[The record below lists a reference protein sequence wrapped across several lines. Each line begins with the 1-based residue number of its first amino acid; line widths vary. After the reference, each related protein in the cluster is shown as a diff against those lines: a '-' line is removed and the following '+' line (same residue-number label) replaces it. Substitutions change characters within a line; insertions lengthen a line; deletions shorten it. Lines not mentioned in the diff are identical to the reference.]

1 MERALRHISVE
12 RGHDPRQFALL
23 PFGGAGGLHAVDLA
37 RSLRIP
43 TIIAP
48 TAPGALSAVGVLVAD
63 VIKDQSRTV
72 MFTYRAKGTSRLGK
86 VFAQMEREAA
96 ALLRAEGFPRSKQR
110 HERLLAMRYRG
121 QSFELEVRNTTGDL
135 AAEFHRAH
143 RERYG
148 YAQEQ
153 SEIEIVSARLRSFGL
168 VEKLPERRLAAGKNK
183 PHGKVTAHL
192 GGRKMSVAL
201 YKRDELFANTK
212 LQTPCIVTEYSATTL
227 IDADSKARIDAIR
240 QFAYRVEMKN
250 FDPTTLEIY
259 RALFTSVAEEMG
271 VALRRTAFSPN
282 IKERRDYS
290 CAVFDADGRVIA
302 QGDHMPVH
310 LGSMPMAVAAALEEI
325 AIAPGDVVAL
335 NDPFAGGTHL
345 PDVTLVMPVVSG
357 KRMLFYVANR
367 AHHADIGGATPGSM
381 GLATD
386 IYGEGIRIPPIRLV
400 RNGVLDTDTMR
411 LLLANVRGNVERRG
425 DFDAQIGSLKTGAA
439 RLLEIIERRGERE
452 TTEYASQLIDY
463 SARLMR
469 YTIAAIPDGSYEA
482 EDALD
487 DDGVDDRPVLIKV
500 RITIKGERA
509 VVDFTGSA
517 PQVTGAINAVEAIT
531 VSAVS
536 YVFRCLVGGEVPASA
551 GLMEPIEVIAPRGT
565 VVNANPPASVAGGNV
580 ETSQR
585 IVDVLV
591 QGIGPGFT
599 GAHTSGEPGHDEQ
612 SHDRRHRHAQR
623 PGVFLLRNRCGRHGS
638 ASDCCMA

>member
-1 MERALRHISVE
+1 M
-12 RGHDPRQFALL
+12 
-23 PFGGAGGLHAVDLA
+23 
-37 RSLRIP
+37 
-43 TIIAP
+43 
-48 TAPGALSAVGVLVAD
+48 
-63 VIKDQSRTV
+63 KD
-72 MFTYRAKGTSRLGK
+72 K
-86 VFAQMEREAA
+86 
-96 ALLRAEGFPRSKQR
+96 
-110 HERLLAMRYRG
+110 
-121 QSFELEVRNTTGDL
+121 
-135 AAEFHRAH
+135 
-143 RERYG
+143 
-148 YAQEQ
+148 
-153 SEIEIVSARLRSFGL
+153 
-168 VEKLPERRLAAGKNK
+168 
-183 PHGKVTAHL
+183 
-192 GGRKMSVAL
+192 
-201 YKRDELFANTK
+201 
-212 LQTPCIVTEYSATTL
+212 
-227 IDADSKARIDAIR
+227 
-240 QFAYRVEMKN
+240 

-310 LGSMPMAVAAALEEI
+310 LGSMPMAVAAALDEIEI
-325 AIAPGDVVAL
+325 ASGDVVAL

-345 PDVTLVMPVVSG
+345 PDVTLVSG
-357 KRMLFYVANR
+357 VFSERLLFFVANR

-400 RNGVLDTDTMR
+400 RNGILDRDTMR

-425 DFDAQIGSLKTGAA
+425 DFDAQIGSLKTGAV
-439 RLLEIIERRGERE
+439 RLLEIVERRGESE
-452 TTEYASQLIDY
+452 ATEYASQLINY

-469 YTIAAIPDGSYEA
+469 HTIAAIPDGSYEA

-487 DDGVDDRPVLIKV
+487 DDGVEDRAV
-500 RITIKGERA
+500 RIMVRVTIKGERA

-517 PQVTGAINAVEAIT
+517 PQVVGAINAVEAIT

-585 IVDVLV
+585 IVDVLFRALANALPDRIPAAS
-591 QGIGPGFT
+591 QGTMNNLTIGGIDSRT
-599 GAHTSGEPGHDEQ
+599 GQEFSYYETVAGGMGARPSADGMSGVHTHMTNSLNTPAEALEYAYPLRVREYRLRKGSGG
-612 SHDRRHRHAQR
+612 AGKQR
-623 PGVFLLRNRCGRHGS
+623 GGDGVIREI
-638 ASDCCMA
+638 

>member
-1 MERALRHISVE
+1 
-12 RGHDPRQFALL
+12 
-23 PFGGAGGLHAVDLA
+23 
-37 RSLRIP
+37 
-43 TIIAP
+43 
-48 TAPGALSAVGVLVAD
+48 
-63 VIKDQSRTV
+63 
-72 MFTYRAKGTSRLGK
+72 
-86 VFAQMEREAA
+86 
-96 ALLRAEGFPRSKQR
+96 
-110 HERLLAMRYRG
+110 
-121 QSFELEVRNTTGDL
+121 
-135 AAEFHRAH
+135 
-143 RERYG
+143 
-148 YAQEQ
+148 
-153 SEIEIVSARLRSFGL
+153 
-168 VEKLPERRLAAGKNK
+168 
-183 PHGKVTAHL
+183 
-192 GGRKMSVAL
+192 
-201 YKRDELFANTK
+201 
-212 LQTPCIVTEYSATTL
+212 
-227 IDADSKARIDAIR
+227 
-240 QFAYRVEMKN
+240 MKN

-282 IKERRDYS
+282 NKERRDYS
-290 CAVFDADGRVIA
+290 CAVFDAGGRVIA

-325 AIAPGDVVAL
+325 EIAPGDVVAL

-400 RNGVLDTDTMR
+400 SNGELDTDTMR

-425 DFDAQIGSLKTGAA
+425 DFDAQIGSLKTGAS

-452 TTEYASQLIDY
+452 TAEYASQLINY

-487 DDGVDDRPVLIKV
+487 DDGVEDRLVPIKV
-500 RITIKGERA
+500 RVTIKGERA
-509 VVDFTGSA
+509 VVNFNGSA
-517 PQVTGAINAVEAIT
+517 PQVTGPINAVEAIT

-536 YVFRCLVGGEVPASA
+536 YVFRCLIAGEVPASA
-551 GLMEPIEVIAPRGT
+551 GLMAPIEVIAPRGT

-585 IVDVLV
+585 IVDVLFKALAQALPDRIPAAS
-591 QGIGPGFT
+591 QGTMNNLTIGGIDTRT
-599 GAHTSGEPGHDEQ
+599 GQEFSYYETVAGGMGARPSADGMSGVHTHMTNSLNTPAEALEYAYPLRVREYRLRKGSGGAGKQRGGLGIVREIEALVP
-612 SHDRRHRHAQR
+612 SRMSLLCDRRKRGPYGLFGGEDGT
-623 PGVFLLRNRCGRHGS
+623 PGINTLNKKSKLPSKGS
-638 ASDCCMA
+638 HELKPGDRIHIETPGGGGWGKQLATDDTDFH